1 MTPKISQLTIS
12 SFFLL
17 LCFVSSSS
25 IKAQVDTLS
34 VYKNFNNT
42 QWDLEDVLTIALANN
57 PDLRRATL
65 SVEDAE
71 RLVFIAYSNLVPDIS
86 TSMNYTRN
94 VEIPV
99 NFIPE
104 SVFDPNGDPNKL
116 VPIAFGT
123 DNNWQGGFT
132 IEQNIFQGPA
142 LVGVSTATVFRAVQT
157 ENYRATAQNVVT
169 QARQA
174 YY

>member
-1 MTPKISQLTIS
+1 MTPKISRLTIS

-34 VYKNFNNT
+34 VYKNINDT

-142 LVGVSTATVFRAVQT
+142 LVGVSTGYCFSSGT
-157 ENYRATAQNVVT
+157 N
-169 QARQA
+169 
-174 YY
+174 